1 MKVYFNGEIFVR
13 RTQFIYQEYFKKQ
26 IMSVFGLMQQ
36 IDTSMAMAETE
47 EQMLLLNQ
55 QKIRMEN
62 ILDLCNSEANKK
74 ISNGF
79 DSFFVLKINK
89 DGSKTIIETGTA
101 GTVRYLSNISMQE
114 LEQKY
119 QSLLEFMETS
129 RFVGK
134 FAKISKSETAKQ
146 NGASIYIPEQP
157 MLILYQSETMTI
169 GIDELGTNLYVNQDI
184 NLEYENKFFPEA
196 NAPRTVYGIT
206 HRIIANKGEIENK
219 DIFNKIISAKRASQT
234 RNLDDEIE
242 L

>member
-101 GTVRYLSNISMQE
+101 GTVRYFSNISMQE

>member
-1 MKVYFNGEIFVR
+1 MEAYFNGEIFVR
-13 RTQFIYQEYFKKQ
+13 RTPFIYQEYFKKQ
-26 IMSVFGLMQQ
+26 IMSVFELMQQ
-36 IDTSMAMAETE
+36 IDTSMAIAETE

-55 QKIRMEN
+55 QKMRMEN

-101 GTVRYLSNISMQE
+101 GSVRYLSNISMQE

-129 RFVGK
+129 RFIGK

-146 NGASIYIPEQP
+146 NGAAIYIPEQP

-184 NLEYENKFFPEA
+184 KIEYENKFFPEA
-196 NAPRTVYGIT
+196 NDSKTVYGIT
-206 HRIIANKGEIENK
+206 HRIIANKGETENK
-219 DIFNKIISAKRASQT
+219 NIFNKIISAKRANQIKSS
-234 RNLDDEIE
+234 DDEME